1 MKDQFASLYLFISK
15 AINKGHKRSVKA
27 KKNILASF
35 MIKGGSIAISL
46 ILVPLT
52 INYVNPTSYGIWLT
66 LSSMVGW
73 FWLF

>member
-46 ILVPLT
+46 ILKPD
-52 INYVNPTSYGIWLT
+52 IGAIDN
-66 LSSMVGW
+66 
-73 FWLF
+73 